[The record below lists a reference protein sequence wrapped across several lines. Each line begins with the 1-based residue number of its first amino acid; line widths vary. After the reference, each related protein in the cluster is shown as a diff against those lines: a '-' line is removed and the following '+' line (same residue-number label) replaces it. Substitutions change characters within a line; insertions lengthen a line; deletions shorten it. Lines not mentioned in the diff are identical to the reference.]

1 MTAVLETSSS
11 ASSTLEKIVA
21 AEEFVGEG
29 VDKWQE
35 IVARRVDNTMVKI
48 TKRERIEAPGIPV
61 KWVTAEDIT

>member
-35 IVARRVDNTMVKI
+35 IVARRVDDTMVKI
-48 TKRERIEAPGIPV
+48 TKGERIEAPGIPV